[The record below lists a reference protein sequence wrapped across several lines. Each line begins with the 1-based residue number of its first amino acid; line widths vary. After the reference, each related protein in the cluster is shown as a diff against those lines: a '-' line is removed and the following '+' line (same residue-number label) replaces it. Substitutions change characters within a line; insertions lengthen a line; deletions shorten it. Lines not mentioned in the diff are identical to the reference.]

1 MSGAKRFFKNAILMS
16 AAALFMRTVSVG
28 YNVYVTNIVGAEGI
42 GLFTL
47 VMTAYSFAVTF
58 ATSGISLAVT
68 RMTTETVLT
77 APPGE
82 EQKRLSNVMVTSVL
96 YCLFF
101 GILGGAVLFFGA
113 EYIGC
118 ELLGDDRTVLSL
130 KILALTLA
138 PTSLSSALSGYFNA
152 CRRVFKNAAVS
163 VVGQLVKIAL
173 TAFGLSLLLPKGAEY
188 ALAALVGGG
197 AISEAGTFLLSW
209 ALYVYDRHSHFGA
222 RAKKRGARCSSG
234 DIKGTEL
241 SAGTKTDA
249 AASILSSALP
259 VAISSY
265 VRSGFLTLE
274 HILIPRGLE
283 KWGQSYSAA
292 LASYGTLQGMVMPVI
307 MFPYAI
313 LGSFTSLLVPEISE
327 SRARGEVTRIKY
339 ITRRVFRT
347 TLLFAVCTS
356 ALMICFSNELGVIL
370 YDSEEAGYYIRVL
383 APVIPVMYLDTATDS
398 LLKGLGEQLFCMRVN
413 IFDSALSV
421 VLVWLLVPVWGVVG
435 YAAVII
441 VCEVI
446 NASLSIWR
454 LLSVTGVRPKILGWL
469 VVPALTAAAS
479 CLIVSALS
487 VIAAKSLGIGGTA
500 AVGTAAFAILSAL
513 LAAALYFAL
522 LAVSGNLTREETGYA
537 KMIFSRGR
545 KGAG

>member
-82 EQKRLSNVMVTSVL
+82 EQRRLSNVMATSVL

-113 EYIGC
+113 EYIGR
-118 ELLGDDRTVLSL
+118 ELLGDSRTVLSL

-138 PTSLSSALSGYFNA
+138 PTSLSSALSGYSNA

-163 VVGQLVKIAL
+163 VIGQFVKIAL

-209 ALYVYDRHSHFGA
+209 ALYVCDRHSHFGA
-222 RAKKRGARCSSG
+222 RAKKRGARYSSG

-327 SRARGEVTRIKY
+327 SRARGEDARIKY

-356 ALMICFSNELGVIL
+356 ALMICFSNEH
-370 YDSEEAGYYIRVL
+370 DSEEAGYYIRVL

-469 VVPALTAAAS
+469 VVPALTAASS

-487 VIAAKSLGIGGTA
+487 VLASKSLGIGGTA
-500 AVGTAAFAILSAL
+500 AFSILSAL

-522 LAVSGNLTREETGYA
+522 LAVSGNLSREETGYA
-537 KMIFSRGR
+537 KMIFFQKGN
-545 KGAG
+545 GAG